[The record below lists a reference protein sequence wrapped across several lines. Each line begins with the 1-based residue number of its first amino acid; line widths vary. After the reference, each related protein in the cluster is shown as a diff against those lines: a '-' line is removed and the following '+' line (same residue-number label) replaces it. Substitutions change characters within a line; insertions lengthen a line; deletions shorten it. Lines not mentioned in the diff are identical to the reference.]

1 MISTTNILKDTL
13 EGKRLEEE
21 EALFLLEEGDF
32 LELGKAAAYICNS
45 LHPQGVATFII
56 DRNINYTNICN
67 CRCLFCAFFREGD
80 DPEAY
85 VLKEEDI
92 YKKVEEAVEKG
103 ATQIMLQGG
112 LNPQLGLDYFTRLF
126 RGIKK
131 GFPVTIHSL
140 SPPEICHIARVS
152 GISLEEALGEL
163 KKAGLDS
170 LPGGGAEILED
181 EIREKISP
189 FKIKTDQW
197 LQVMEAAHGMG
208 MTSTATMMIGSEEK
222 LIHRI
227 KHMSRIRKLQDKGG
241 GFRAFI
247 MWSFQPGNTEMGGKH
262 IGPLDYLKTL
272 AVARLFLDNISH
284 LQGSWVTQGKE
295 IGQLSLAFGANDLGS
310 IMIEENVIKSTGVSY
325 RMTEEDICHL
335 IKKAGKLPAQRD
347 TTYRIIKEY
356 YPSN

>member
-1 MISTTNILKDTL
+1 MISTKNILKDIL

-21 EALFLLEEGDF
+21 EALFLLKEGDF
-32 LELGKAAAYICNS
+32 LELGRAAAYLCNAR
-45 LHPQGVATFII
+45 HPQGVATFII
-56 DRNINYTNICN
+56 DRNINYTNICD
-67 CRCLFCAFFREGD
+67 CRCLFCAFFREED
-80 DPEAY
+80 NPEAY
-85 VLKEEDI
+85 VLDEESI

-112 LNPQLGLDYFTRLF
+112 LNPGLGLDYYNRFL

-131 GFPVTIHSL
+131 RFPVTIHSL

-152 GISLEEALGEL
+152 HISVEEALRKLQE
-163 KKAGLDS
+163 AGLDS

-181 EIREKISP
+181 EIREEISP
-189 FKIKTDQW
+189 FKIKTGQW
-197 LQVMEAAHGMG
+197 LQVMEAAHGIG
-208 MTSTATMMIGSEEK
+208 MASTATMMIGSREK

-227 KHMSRIRKLQDKGG
+227 RHMARIRRLQDRRG

-247 MWSFQPGNTEMGGKH
+247 IWSFQPGNTKMGGKH
-262 IGPLDYLKTL
+262 TGPIDYLKTL
-272 AVARLFLDNISH
+272 AVARLFLDNIPH

-325 RMTEEDICHL
+325 RMTEEEICHL
-335 IKKAGKLPAQRD
+335 IKEAGKLPAQRD
-347 TTYRIIKEY
+347 TTYRIIKKY
-356 YPSN
+356 YQSN